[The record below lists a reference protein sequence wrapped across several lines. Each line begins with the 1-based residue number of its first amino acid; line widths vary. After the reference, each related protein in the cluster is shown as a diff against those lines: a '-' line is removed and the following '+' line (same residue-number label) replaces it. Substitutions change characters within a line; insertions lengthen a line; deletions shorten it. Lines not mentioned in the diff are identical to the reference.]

1 MNELE
6 EYFEKNEKRLINKF
20 HHYFEVYE
28 RHFNK
33 FKNQE
38 ITIVEIGVF
47 QGGSLQM
54 WRSYFGPKA
63 KIWGIDIDPR
73 CKLLEET
80 NTNVIIG
87 SQEDEKFLKSI
98 HEITGPIDILI
109 DDGGHTQKQ
118 QIKTFQILFDKIKT
132 NGVYLCEDVHTSYWL
147 AYGGG
152 YKRMGTY
159 IQFTKKLIDKLN
171 AYHSE
176 EHKLQVDQFTKTT
189 KSIHYYD
196 SIAVIEKGEITK
208 PTSKMTG
215 NFSFQ
220 NNDKKT
226 IVEKFLL
233 QIIIHANKLLR
244 VFKLPGIYINKMLE
258 ILSKIKA

>member
-1 MNELE
+1 
-6 EYFEKNEKRLINKF
+6 
-20 HHYFEVYE
+20 
-28 RHFNK
+28 
-33 FKNQE
+33 
-38 ITIVEIGVF
+38 
-47 QGGSLQM
+47 
-54 WRSYFGPKA
+54 
-63 KIWGIDIDPR
+63 
-73 CKLLEET
+73 
-80 NTNVIIG
+80 
-87 SQEDEKFLKSI
+87 
-98 HEITGPIDILI
+98 
-109 DDGGHTQKQ
+109 
-118 QIKTFQILFDKIKT
+118 
-132 NGVYLCEDVHTSYWL
+132 
-147 AYGGG
+147 
-152 YKRMGTY
+152 MGTY

-196 SIAVIEKGEITK
+196 SIVVIEKGEITK